1 MHESVCVCVCVCAS
15 ARVCASMRAGVSAA
29 VEVLRAATHL
39 SVPELARLKPWMLRV
54 FTCIVL

>member
-1 MHESVCVCVCVCAS
+1 
-15 ARVCASMRAGVSAA
+15 MRAGVSAA

-54 FTCIVL
+54 FTYIVL